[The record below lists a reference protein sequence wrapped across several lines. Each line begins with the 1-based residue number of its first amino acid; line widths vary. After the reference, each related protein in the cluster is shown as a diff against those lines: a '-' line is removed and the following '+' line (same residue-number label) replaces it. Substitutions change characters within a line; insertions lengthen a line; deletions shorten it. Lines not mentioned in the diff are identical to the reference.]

1 MSSAL
6 STECGTNDA
15 TPTSSTYFNL
25 SSSTDLFLVLWNLK
39 QIHRKGTR
47 TADFIEMSTLPLP
60 ETWMPR
66 TFRSELKNKW
76 ETEWLITQVRWF
88 NTETNRPSR
97 HHWNKSTASMVGGGE
112 RRLTSSSV
120 RLRSRRPWAVNHT
133 LATQLR
139 MRNELPWRLWGRP
152 APAVPRSLRRGRP
165 PHPPCHFPGSG

>member
-25 SSSTDLFLVLWNLK
+25 SSSTDLFLVRWNLK

-76 ETEWLITQVRWF
+76 ETEWLITQVRGF

-112 RRLTSSSV
+112 RRLTSSSA
-120 RLRSRRPWAVNHT
+120 RLLAADAKRAAVAT
-133 LATQLR
+133 LRAAG
-139 MRNELPWRLWGRP
+139 PGRP
-152 APAVPRSLRRGRP
+152 AEPPPPSSSPSPLPLPRFRLILHVTP
-165 PHPPCHFPGSG
+165 